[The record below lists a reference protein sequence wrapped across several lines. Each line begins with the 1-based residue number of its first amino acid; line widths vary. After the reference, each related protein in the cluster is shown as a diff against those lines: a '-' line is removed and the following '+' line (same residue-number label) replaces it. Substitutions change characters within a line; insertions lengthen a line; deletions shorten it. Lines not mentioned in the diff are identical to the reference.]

1 MDLLAQCELLHRQ
14 ENYQTII
21 RLLEAI
27 PEEERTP
34 EQDLELAR
42 AYNNQADP
50 CTPEGRALL
59 QRAIALLE
67 LHRDTLGEDYSWNF
81 RMGYAHYYL
90 DQEKQALDYF
100 QRAWSAIRVTIPST
114 TPRRRSKHLLRT
126 AAAG

>member
-59 QRAIALLE
+59 QRALLCWNSTG
-67 LHRDTLGEDYSWNF
+67 TLLGRITAGIS
-81 RMGYAHYYL
+81 
-90 DQEKQALDYF
+90 
-100 QRAWSAIRVTIPST
+100 AWAMPT
-114 TPRRRSKHLLRT
+114 TTWIRRSRPGLLP
-126 AAAG
+126 AGPGAPSG